1 MLDENVDRAMSPPI
15 AGPLD
20 DPFKYWPN
28 SDLLIDGE
36 DRAFFARHY
45 AKFAP
50 IFDWPELRA
59 LFVIYDAAAASA
71 RKHSQRAGVIAIATG
86 FLSLSIAAAVPL
98 TDELT
103 KASAASQLRTQ
114 AVLGGIAAFL
124 AIVSIVIGYTQVLKG
139 EGKTRWLTNR
149 FWSERIRQF
158 HFQLIINHL
167 PRLVAALKD
176 PAAMQEWLDFRARAL
191 DRFEHDYLRRVE
203 DKIRHLEID
212 EAEDEPWLSS
222 EWKTPGPIPEES
234 VQFTQ
239 LLQLLEQQRFGI
251 QQRYAERRLA
261 NGWHSPESRAQWVL
275 KLSDTLTAVLLLAT
289 ITVGIGSLIAIVGGE
304 NPLFRLIAGFIAAL
318 SSCSIVAM
326 RALKEGLLFSADA
339 ERYRWY
345 LAAVRSLYRRYE
357 AADITEKISLFRE
370 LEHLAYQ
377 EMRRFMLSGSEA
389 RFIM

>member
-1 MLDENVDRAMSPPI
+1 MLDENVERALSPPI
-15 AGPLD
+15 AGPME

-36 DRAFFARHY
+36 DRAFFARHF
-45 AKFAP
+45 AKFTP

-59 LFVIYDAAAASA
+59 LFVIYDASAGSA
-71 RKHSQRAGVIAIATG
+71 RKHSQRAGVLAIAAG
-86 FLSLSIAAAVPL
+86 FLSLSVAAAVPL
-98 TDELT
+98 ADELT
-103 KASAASQLRTQ
+103 KASATAQLRTQ
-114 AVLGGIAAFL
+114 AVLGGIDAFL

-158 HFQLIINHL
+158 HFQLMINHL
-167 PRLVAALKD
+167 PQLVAALQD
-176 PAAMQEWLDFRARAL
+176 ATAMQDWLDFRARAL
-191 DRFEHDYLRRVE
+191 DRFEHDYLRGVE
-203 DKIRHLEID
+203 DKLRHLEID

-222 EWKTPGPIPEES
+222 EWRTAGPIPVES
-234 VQFTQ
+234 LQ
-239 LLQLLEQQRFGI
+239 LKELLELLEQQRFGI

-261 NGWHSPESRAQWVL
+261 SGWHSPESRAQWVL

-289 ITVGIGSLIAIVGGE
+289 ITVGIGSLMAFVGGE
-304 NPLFRLIAGFIAAL
+304 NPMFRLIAGFVAAL

-345 LAAVRSLYRRYE
+345 LAALRSLYRRYE
-357 AADITEKISLFRE
+357 SADVAEKVALFRQ

-377 EMRRFMLSGSEA
+377 EMRRFVLSGSEA